1 MYIIRFYLHSNIF
14 IMIRQLFVP
23 DFHSR
28 IAKNWRKV
36 PSVRLVRC
44 WDSTSA
50 GVYDILC
57 GLHDVIYIL
66 FVEVFWNRG
75 TPSHHPFID
84 RFSIVNH
91 PALGLPP
98 WLWNPPYIHI
108 YMYVY
113 IYIYLHECAKNP
125 SDCCTNLSS
134 FRTLHWCG
142 IDRKLDIWDLPI
154 TGIWATLL
162 GLPLNHRYH
171 RHGNWYL
178 GTPIDL
184 ETLTSR
190 RRNTKKTRIFPEFK
204 PQKTSISMARVSPW
218 PFGGLHLWSPP
229 GFPKRPQW
237 IWGKFRKMMAFLSID
252 LGFGWIWD
260 DLGLLHLETKID
272 DDRWKPSR
280 FK

>member
-1 MYIIRFYLHSNIF
+1 ME
-14 IMIRQLFVP
+14 
-23 DFHSR
+23 D
-28 IAKNWRKV
+28 
-36 PSVRLVRC
+36 
-44 WDSTSA
+44 
-50 GVYDILC
+50 
-57 GLHDVIYIL
+57 
-66 FVEVFWNRG
+66 FWNRG

-98 WLWNPPYIHI
+98 WLWNPPYI
-108 YMYVY
+108 Y
-113 IYIYLHECAKNP
+113 IFTWVCQKSQWLLHQ
-125 SDCCTNLSS
+125 S
-134 FRTLHWCG
+134 F
-142 IDRKLDIWDLPI
+142 DLPDL
-154 TGIWATLL
+154 TLVWNRQKTRYM
-162 GLPLNHRYH
+162 GSTYHWDMGNSTWFANHRYH

-190 RRNTKKTRIFPEFK
+190 RRNTEKNIHFNGPKEFKPHGNFPKEFK
-204 PQKTSISMARVSPW
+204 PQKASISMARVSPR

-260 DLGLLHLETKID
+260 DLGLLHLETKN
-272 DDRWKPSR
+272 RQR
-280 FK
+280 